1 MNTLPADV
9 AAFAEPRAPEYGW
22 GLRVVALD
30 DLLNDGSHPELDE
43 GAVLA
48 PQGAVGEI
56 VNIGHSTETNE
67 PIYLVEFGR
76 RVVGCFE
83 EEIAPAPAG
92 LLPEDDGPAEAAST
106 EATPQ
111 P

>member
-30 DLLNDGSHPELDE
+30 DLLNDGSHPELGE

-92 LLPEDDGPAEAAST
+92 LLPEDDGPAEAGAA
-106 EATPQ
+106 ATSPQ

>member
-9 AAFAEPRAPEYGW
+9 SAFAEPRAPEYGW

-92 LLPEDDGPAEAAST
+92 LLPEDDEPSEAAAA
-106 EATPQ
+106 ATSPQ

>member
-92 LLPEDDGPAEAAST
+92 LLPEDDGPSEAAAA
-106 EATPQ
+106 ATSPQ